1 MSQLKQRK
9 IIPIELL
16 VEIFKATNTYP
27 KDLLN
32 KIVIEKIKL
41 IFKNLSTSS
50 RLFYTFSGKF
60 LKEKMK
66 IAMAANDI
74 TLKEEIKKE
83 LKEEFQTK
91 ISSIETKLSEVQKQ
105 LCQVLEEKG
114 NLKNYKNKKLDI
126 SKKSVT
132 IRKKGPKLL
141 FNSDQ
146 KQSLLAAFERSQFL
160 DRDILQNLLETTGL
174 REEQIRSWFRKKRFN
189 SKNQSKGCED
199 AAGPSNSSASATP
212 TKTVKRSSFSME
224 DILKSKENK

>member
-1 MSQLKQRK
+1 
-9 IIPIELL
+9 
-16 VEIFKATNTYP
+16 
-27 KDLLN
+27 
-32 KIVIEKIKL
+32 
-41 IFKNLSTSS
+41 
-50 RLFYTFSGKF
+50 
-60 LKEKMK
+60 K

-146 KQSLLAAFERSQFL
+146 VFSNDLLSNSRNSCWQSLDKLYWLPQLSIFHALVGIGVLLFRIWHKLNQYPADPKERVHRSRFYIALLA
-160 DRDILQNLLETTGL
+160 
-174 REEQIRSWFRKKRFN
+174 
-189 SKNQSKGCED
+189 
-199 AAGPSNSSASATP
+199 
-212 TKTVKRSSFSME
+212 
-224 DILKSKENK
+224 